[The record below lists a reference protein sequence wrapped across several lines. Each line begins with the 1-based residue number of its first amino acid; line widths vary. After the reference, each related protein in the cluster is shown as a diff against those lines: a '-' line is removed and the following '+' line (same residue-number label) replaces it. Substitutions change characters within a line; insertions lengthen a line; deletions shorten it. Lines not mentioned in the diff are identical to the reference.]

1 MSYSQNNEEEIIKN
15 YFKKQEEEYK
25 HLTVL
30 SIGENDGKTLSNSLA
45 CIERGW
51 HATLVEPSK
60 KAFRKMFLLHDRNTR
75 VEMFNVAIGDT
86 CADVIFHES
95 GEHAKHIY
103 GENSSL
109 LSSIVK
115 KETEKWKGE
124 TFTETIVECLDFEAL
139 YDMSSKINYDLIS
152 IDAEGY
158 DYNILSQID
167 LKKVGCQM
175 LIIESNGEVE
185 REKQYVE
192 YCARFGM
199 KPYTKTRENLIFVR

>member
-15 YFKKQEEEYK
+15 YFKKLEDKGEY
-25 HLTVL
+25 LCVL
-30 SIGENDGKTLSNSLA
+30 DIGANDGKTLSNSLA

-51 HATLVEPSK
+51 SATLVEPSK
-60 KAFRKMFLLHDRNTR
+60 KAFQKMFLLHKDNLK

-103 GENSSL
+103 GENHSL
-109 LSSIVK
+109 LSSLVK
-115 KETEKWKGE
+115 SESEKWKGE
-124 TFTETIVECLDFEAL
+124 TFTETVVDCLDFESL
-139 YDMSSKINYDLIS
+139 YDKTGNTNFELIT

-167 LKKVGCQM
+167 LNRVGCQM
-175 LIIESNGEVE
+175 LIIEGNGEAE
-185 REKQYVE
+185 REKKYVE
-192 YCARFGM
+192 YCAQFGM